1 MSHEDFD
8 LDRLAAYL
16 HLTPPQVMRLA
27 DRGRV
32 PGRKVAGKWRFSQA
46 EIHHWMEDRLG
57 LSAESELVKVE
68 TVIER
73 SAQVAGDEAFT
84 VAAMLPLDAIA
95 APLAAKTRSRVIT
108 SMSNLAADTGLLWDP
123 ERVAEAVRER
133 ENLHPTAL
141 GNGVALMHPRRPMP
155 GILGEAFLAL
165 GKTEQGI
172 PFGGTGL
179 SDIFFLILSTDDR
192 THLRVLAR
200 LSRLIADGDL
210 LDDIRAA
217 GSPIAVHEAV
227 IEHEQRL
234 IGDA

>member
-8 LDRLAAYL
+8 LDSLAAYL
-16 HLTPPQVMRLA
+16 HLTPQQVMRLA

-57 LSAESELVKVE
+57 LSGEEELVSVE
-68 TVIER
+68 AVIER
-73 SAQVAGDEAFT
+73 SAQVAGDEPIT
-84 VAAMLPLDAIA
+84 IGEMLPVNAIA
-95 APLAAKTRSRVIT
+95 APLAAKTRARVIT
-108 SMSNLAADTGLLWDP
+108 AMSNLAANTGLLWDP
-123 ERVAEAVRER
+123 DRVSEAVRER
-133 ENLHPTAL
+133 ENLHSTAL
-141 GNGVALMHPRRPMP
+141 GNGVALLHPRRPLP
-155 GILGEAFLAL
+155 NILGEAFLSL

-200 LSRLIADGDL
+200 LSRLIADGEL
-210 LDDIRAA
+210 LGEIRSA
-217 GSPIAVHEAV
+217 GSPDEIHEAV
-227 IEHEQRL
+227 VTHEQRL
-234 IGDA
+234 TGNT